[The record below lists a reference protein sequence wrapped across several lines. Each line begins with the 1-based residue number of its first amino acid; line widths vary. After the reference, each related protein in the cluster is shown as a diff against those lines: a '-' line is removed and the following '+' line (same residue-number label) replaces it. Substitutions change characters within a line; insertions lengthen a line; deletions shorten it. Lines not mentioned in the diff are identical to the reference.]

1 MAKFL
6 VRAKYIGEGIQ
17 GLVKDGGTGRRAV
30 IDKLAGSLG
39 GNVECVYYAFGDWDI
54 YGVMDMPD
62 NASMAAF
69 SLRASASGMINVSSI
84 PLMTVEEIDDAVAKK
99 SDFRAPGK

>member
-17 GLVKDGGTGRRAV
+17 GLVKDGGKGRRAV